1 MSRSAALVCVCSLLA
16 VAPAYG
22 GAPVLSPVDGTPSN
36 GRTAVILI
44 HGFFSSDPWGDF
56 VATVNVN
63 PQLNQRIKLFK
74 FHYDTNPLN
83 IGSSDPQT
91 VADVGTALGDAIRQ
105 AFQDGTFDGGQVIL
119 IAHSMGGLVAR
130 SMMKYYTFGTTKGS
144 SIVSLLIT
152 LGTPHH
158 GTPLANDGRFL
169 PVLFDAVGVIAGSFV
184 DDMRWDGYNADEI
197 YCNPT
202 LRKLNSFSDN
212 GQFLF
217 FPGLY
222 CPTTAN
228 PPPDIEDGKL
238 VAYGGVTTS
247 PTSGWLQFGQF
258 LLGNSGLFGN
268 DGAVPLESAIFS
280 SWSVQHTYLANP
292 CDHFQLPGMAC
303 MVTRAG
309 QQIFLFESVKQDILA
324 VLPVPVIGEV
334 SPSQLPAGS
343 AAQLL
348 TILGSGFTAASQLQ
362 FFDGT
367 NTYAGR
373 VPTFVSPTQ
382 LTYAIHVGTTAGNW
396 TVVVDNGTQASN
408 AFPFVVTASTAAS
421 APASPIGLTATPA
434 GWSRVTLFYADWTN
448 PPDPSGIA
456 RVWWQT
462 DSPPRFPSD
471 GVPFAL
477 PLFKPLP
484 LGFLGDGIKTFYVW
498 LENGAG
504 LADFT
509 TARAVTVMRDL
520 TPPVIQITSPTSGP
534 QLTWSGAIL
543 PLAGTCS
550 DNLSGV
556 QSVVWRNDS
565 GGGGAASLSGGT
577 WSASIPLAPG
587 DNSLTVTAVDAAG
600 NSAAGTLTV
609 TRPPTLGSIQVTI
622 LPSAAVT
629 AGAQWKL
636 NSDTSW
642 HPSGTADASLPL
654 GTYQVI
660 YQPIPGWV
668 APAAQSVAISQ
679 ASPNVAISSA
689 PYVQTLLSASP
700 ADLSYFQQG
709 TQAPAPQTLQITDR
723 TGGSIHWTA
732 TTDQSWLQLSASSGA
747 GSTQLSVSVN
757 TANLGLGLHL
767 ANITVSDQ
775 AGIQP
780 SQIVGV
786 VLTVLSSGK
795 IDFSWTRRADL
806 PQGRID
812 ASIAVLADG
821 IHLIGGNSL
830 LAHDLFNPSTNSW
843 TPRAQPPAYLG
854 EGGAVVIG
862 QKIYAEDETLAP
874 IMIYDDLSDNWTT
887 GTSPSMAHRGPAVA
901 SVGGSMLLISGVD
914 ANVNATATVE
924 SYDPATNRWALRAPI
939 PTPRAWSACAVLN
952 GLVYVIGGRS
962 LSNSGP
968 DILNTLEI
976 YDPALDKWTT
986 GTPMPTRRSSVAAA
1000 VLGGR
1005 IYVFGGFDGANF
1017 IATVEEYNPVTA
1029 GWRTLPPLTSPRYGL
1044 AATSVGNSVY
1054 LFGGSYTAL
1063 VERGDPF
1070 GLPNRPPVA
1079 VPDAVWT
1086 LLSQPLREIDVLT
1099 NDYDPDG
1106 DAIRIASVLSPQHGT
1121 AAADP
1126 TNTFISYTPAPGFT
1140 GTDLFQYT
1148 ITDGFGGVGETTVTV
1163 QVRPQLTNLRVTL
1176 VPAAVV
1182 ALGASWRL
1190 STDATWHASG
1200 DILYGLSPGDYTV
1213 QCSSVAGWK
1222 TPALQTLHLDGTV
1235 AEVDLTLGPY
1245 QGTQFFT
1252 VVPCRLL
1259 DTRIPAQGPALTAG
1273 VLRTVQTAGSCGI
1286 PSSAVAI
1293 SVNATVVG
1301 PGAPGYLSL
1310 FPAGTPLP
1318 PTSSLNF
1325 RAGQVRANNLV
1336 LGVSGDGT
1344 ASIAIYPAL
1353 AQNAKTD
1360 VLVDVNG
1367 YFE

>member
-1 MSRSAALVCVCSLLA
+1 MSRSVALVCVCSLLA

-22 GAPVLSPVDGTPSN
+22 GAPVLSPVDNTPSN

-44 HGFFSSDPWGDF
+44 HGIFGSDPWGNL
-56 VATVNVN
+56 VAKVNGD
-63 PQLNQRIKLFK
+63 PQLNPQIKLFK
-74 FHYDTNPLN
+74 FHYDTIPGN
-83 IGSSDPQT
+83 IGSGDPQT
-91 VADVGTALGDAIRQ
+91 IAAVGTALGDALRQ

-119 IAHSMGGLVAR
+119 IGHSMGGLVAR
-130 SMMKYYTFGTTKGS
+130 SMMKYYTFGTTQGS
-144 SIVSLLIT
+144 SMVSLLIT

-158 GTPLANDGRFL
+158 GSPLANDTGW
-169 PVLFDAVGVIAGSFV
+169 LFELYNEFGGIAGGFV
-184 DDMRWDGYNADEI
+184 DDMQWDGFNADE
-197 YCNPT
+197 YFFCNPS
-202 LRKLNSFSDN
+202 LRALNLFLDN
-212 GQFLF
+212 GHFPFIAGLF
-217 FPGLY
+217 
-222 CPTTAN
+222 CPLIGD
-228 PPPDIEDGKL
+228 PPFDLEDGKL
-238 VAYGGVTTS
+238 IAYGGVTDSSTS
-247 PTSGWLQFGQF
+247 VLLQAG
-258 LLGNSGLFGN
+258 LLALGKNGLFGN
-268 DGAVPLESAIFS
+268 DGAVPLDSATFS
-280 SWSVQHTYLANP
+280 GWNVQHIYLANP
-292 CDHFQLPGMAC
+292 CDHFQLTGMTC
-303 MVTRAG
+303 LVWRAG
-309 QQIFLFESVKQDILA
+309 QQISLYQSVKQDILP
-324 VLPVPVIGEV
+324 VLPAPVIAAV
-334 SPSQLPAGS
+334 SPGQLPASS

-348 TILGSGFTAASQLQ
+348 TIHGSGFSTASRLR

-373 VPTFVSPTQ
+373 MPTFVSPTQ
-382 LTYAIHVGTTAGNW
+382 LTYAIHVGTTAADW
-396 TVVVDNGTQASN
+396 TVVVDNGTMASN
-408 AFPFVVTASTAAS
+408 AFPFVVTAPAAAR

-434 GWSRVTLFYADWTN
+434 GWSRVILFYADWTN

-456 RVWWQT
+456 RVWWKI
-462 DSPPRFPSD
+462 DSPPQFPGD
-471 GVPFAL
+471 GVPFVL

-509 TARAVTVMRDL
+509 TSRAVTVMRDL
-520 TPPVIQITSPTSGP
+520 TPPVVQITSPTSGP
-534 QLTWSGAIL
+534 QLTWSGATL

-556 QSVVWRNDS
+556 QNVVWRDDK
-565 GGGGAASLSGGT
+565 GGAGAASLSGGA

-587 DNSLTVTAVDAAG
+587 DNSLTVTAVDGAG
-600 NSAAGTLTV
+600 NSAAATLTV
-609 TRPPTLGSIQVTI
+609 TRPPALGSIQVTI
-622 LPSAAVT
+622 LPPAAVT

-668 APAAQSVAISQ
+668 APATQSVAISQ
-679 ASPNVAISSA
+679 ASPNAAISSA
-689 PYVQTLLSASP
+689 PYLQVLLSASP
-700 ADLSYFQQG
+700 AELSFLQQG
-709 TQAPAPQTLQITDR
+709 AQPPAPQTLQITDR
-723 TGGSIHWTA
+723 AGGSIQWA
-732 TTDQSWLQLSASSGA
+732 AAADQSWLRLSAGSGA
-747 GSTQLSVSVN
+747 GSAQLAVSVN
-757 TANLGLGLHL
+757 TANLGLGLHQ

-780 SQIVGV
+780 AQIVGV

-795 IDFSWTRRADL
+795 IDFSWTRMADL
-806 PQGRID
+806 PQPRVA

-821 IHLIGGNSL
+821 IHVIGGSSL
-830 LAHDLFNPSTNSW
+830 LAHNLFDPSTNSW
-843 TPRAQPPAYLG
+843 SSRAQPPGYLG
-854 EGGAVVIG
+854 EGGAAVIG
-862 QKIYAEDETLAP
+862 SKIYAEDENLAP
-874 IMIYDDLSDNWTT
+874 IMIYDDLSDTWTT
-887 GTSPSMAHRGPAVA
+887 GASPAIAHRGPAVA
-901 SVGGSMLLISGVD
+901 SVGGNLLLISGVD
-914 ANVNATATVE
+914 PNLNATAIVE
-924 SYDPATNRWALRAPI
+924 SYDPAGNRWALRAPI
-939 PTPRAWSACAVLN
+939 PTPRAWAGCAVLN

-962 LSNSGP
+962 LSGP
-968 DILNTLEI
+968 DIRNTLEI
-976 YDPALDKWTT
+976 YDPVQDKWTT

-1017 IATVEEYNPVTA
+1017 LATVEEYNPVTA
-1029 GWRTLPPLTSPRYGL
+1029 GWRTLSPLTSPRYGL

-1079 VPDAVWT
+1079 VPDAVTT
-1086 LLSQPLREIDVLT
+1086 LPGQPLSRIDVLT

-1106 DAIRIASVLSPQHGT
+1106 DAIRISSVLPPQHGT

-1126 TNTFISYTPAPGFT
+1126 TNTFVSYTPAPGFT

-1148 ITDGFGGVGETTVTV
+1148 ITDGFGGAGGTTVTV
-1163 QVRPQLTNLRVTL
+1163 QVRPPLTNLRVTL
-1176 VPAAVV
+1176 VPAPAV

-1213 QCSSVAGWK
+1213 QCSSVTGWK
-1222 TPALQTLHLDGTV
+1222 TPAPQTLHLDGTV

-1259 DTRIPAQGPALTAG
+1259 DTRIPAQGPPLSAA
-1273 VLRTVQTAGSCGI
+1273 VLRTVQAAGSCGI

-1293 SVNATVVG
+1293 SANVTVV
-1301 PGAPGYLSL
+1301 APSAVGHLTV
-1310 FPAGTPLP
+1310 FAAGTPLP
-1318 PTSSLNF
+1318 PTSSLDF
-1325 RAGQVRANNLV
+1325 YTGQVRSNNLV
-1336 LGVSGDGT
+1336 VGVSGDGT

-1353 AQNAKTD
+1353 TAGGNAN
-1360 VLVDVNG
+1360 VLLDVNG